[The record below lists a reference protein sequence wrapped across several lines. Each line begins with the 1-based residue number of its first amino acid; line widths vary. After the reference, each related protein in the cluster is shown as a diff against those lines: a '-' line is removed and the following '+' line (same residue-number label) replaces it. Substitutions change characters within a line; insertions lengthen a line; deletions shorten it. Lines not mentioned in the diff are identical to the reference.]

1 MSAITEFLYPT
12 PAKRTV
18 GGIVKWWEK
27 RRLAYNVAVGSAGLV
42 SLATSFVLLAL
53 PPNGVLIT
61 SLEWLP
67 GVAVFG
73 VMANICY
80 FFGPTVEVLVEKTW
94 GRQVLPTGP
103 ALYRAGLT
111 FSVGLAL
118 FPALISTFFWVARVV
133 FSIF

>member
-18 GGIVKWWEK
+18 GGIVKWWET

-53 PPNGVLIT
+53 PPNGQFLPP
-61 SLEWLP
+61 LALLP

-73 VMANICY
+73 IMANICY
-80 FFGPTVEVLVEKTW
+80 CFGPTAEVLVEKIW
-94 GRQVLPTGP
+94 GRQLLPTGP

-118 FPALISTFFWVARVV
+118 FPALMSTFFWVARVV

>member
-1 MSAITEFLYPT
+1 M
-12 PAKRTV
+12 V
-18 GGIVKWWEK
+18 
-27 RRLAYNVAVGSAGLV
+27 VGSAGLV

-53 PPNGVLIT
+53 PPSGQWIT

-67 GVAVFG
+67 GVVIFG

-80 FFGPTVEVLVEKTW
+80 CFGPTVEVLIDKIF

-118 FPALISTFFWVARVV
+118 FPALMSMFFWVARIV